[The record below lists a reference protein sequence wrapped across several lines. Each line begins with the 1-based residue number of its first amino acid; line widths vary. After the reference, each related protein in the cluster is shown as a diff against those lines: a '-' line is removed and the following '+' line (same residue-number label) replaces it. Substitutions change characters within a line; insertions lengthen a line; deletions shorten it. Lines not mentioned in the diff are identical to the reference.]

1 MTEVSVMSA
10 QDEACKQEQ
19 EVILDS
25 ATIGETLKM
34 QHQTLVLLFLSLCDD
49 KTFSKKKPKITGK
62 MFKNK
67 FNSWKTS
74 STSETENC
82 DSNKSLNQ
90 PRSAH
95 CNNLLDC
102 SNKLSIA
109 AAGQWYIRCSSAS
122 Y

>member
-49 KTFSKKKPKITGK
+49 KTFSKKKPKITWENVQKQIQQLEDKQYFRDGK
-62 MFKNK
+62 
-67 FNSWKTS
+67 
-74 STSETENC
+74 
-82 DSNKSLNQ
+82 L
-90 PRSAH
+90 
-95 CNNLLDC
+95 
-102 SNKLSIA
+102 
-109 AAGQWYIRCSSAS
+109 
-122 Y
+122 